1 MEINQIEPYISERE
15 AVAVQEYLNS
25 GGWLTEFKKTQEFE
39 QRIAEYVGAKYAT
52 VVPSGTVAL
61 YLSLLSD

>member
-25 GGWLTEFKKTQEFE
+25 GVLEDLYHFACSGNRILGYLNLFSAFKLVRF
-39 QRIAEYVGAKYAT
+39 
-52 VVPSGTVAL
+52 S
-61 YLSLLSD
+61 